1 MTRDLIARALAV
13 AALLC
18 ALSASA
24 QTVETGRGP
33 VRLLPLGAGN
43 DVRILNGSTGTLYA
57 GPKLVAFR
65 PDGTIQFPGESPV
78 FDPQTT
84 VNPRVFALD
93 ARGDTVWVGLGFS
106 DTVIDAEEPPQTSAG
121 YAVSV
126 DGGRTFIYRGDATDE
141 FTDTTV
147 VYGRSVLPAVPTLF
161 PQNAQPIDVA
171 IAAGD
176 TVYAAT
182 VLGGLR
188 RTTNGGRTWTR
199 IVLPPDSLT
208 RLDPRRTYDFP
219 YEPGGLQ
226 RADST
231 FPSAALNF
239 VPTSVLYDEAGTL
252 WVGTLSGLNRAVR
265 VPGEADPLWVRYLD
279 SPFANADGTAVG
291 PLSNQVTAIEA
302 RPNADG
308 RDDVW
313 IASVPSGV
321 PGQTEEEEAG
331 VVVWRGDDAD
341 GFARFEP
348 VLVGV
353 TVLDLAFDDAQAYA
367 ASPDGLYVSGD
378 DGASWR
384 LVTTFPAADGRLLPL
399 RAGARVSS
407 VATAATGLYV
417 GTVDGLLRSSDG
429 GQTWELLRASPE
441 PGATTGRNTPDVAVY
456 AYPNPF
462 TPRRDTEARVRLT
475 LDAPGTITVRVFD
488 TAMNLVRTV
497 EAPGRPA
504 GANEVSWDGLTDSG
518 LRVSNGAYVYVVD
531 AGGRQRSGRLLVFN

>member
-1 MTRDLIARALAV
+1 MARTLAAV
-13 AALLC
+13 ALLC
-18 ALSASA
+18 AMSASMASA

-57 GPKLVAFR
+57 GPQLLAVD
-65 PDGTIQFPGESPV
+65 PDGTVRFPGASPV
-78 FDPQTT
+78 FDPQTAINT
-84 VNPRVFALD
+84 RVFALD
-93 ARGDTVWVGLGFS
+93 ARSDTVWVGLGFS
-106 DTVIDAEEPPQTSAG
+106 DTVIDAEEPPQTAAG
-121 YAVSV
+121 FAVSV
-126 DGGRTFIYRGDATDE
+126 DGGRSFVYRFPALDE

-161 PQNAQPIDVA
+161 PQNAQPIDIA

-208 RLDPRRTYDFP
+208 LLDPRRTYDFP

-231 FPSAALNF
+231 FPDAALNF
-239 VPTSVLYDEAGTL
+239 VPTSVLYDEVGTL
-252 WVGTLSGLNRAVR
+252 WVGTLSGLNRSVR
-265 VPGEADPLWVRYLD
+265 VAGEVDPAWVRYLD
-279 SPFANADGTAVG
+279 SPFTNADGSAVG

-302 RPNADG
+302 RPNADS

-341 GFARFEP
+341 GFALFEP

-353 TVLDLAFDDAQAYA
+353 TVLDLAFDAAQAYA
-367 ASPDGLYVSGD
+367 ASPDGLYVSAD

-384 LVTTFPAADGRLLPL
+384 VVTTFPAADGRLLPL

-417 GTVDGLLRSSDG
+417 GTVDGLLRSADG

-441 PGATTGRNTPDVAVY
+441 PGADTGRTTPDVDVY

-462 TPRRDTEARVRLT
+462 TPRRDADVRVRLT
-475 LDAPGTITVRVFD
+475 LEAPGDVTVRVFD

-504 GANEVSWDGLTDSG
+504 GANEVSWDGLTDGG
-518 LRVSNGAYVYVVD
+518 LRVSNGAYIYVVS
-531 AGGRQRSGRLLVFN
+531 ASGRQLSGRLLVFN